1 MTSHERL
8 GVALGARSYDI
19 LVGDDL
25 IAEAGRHIAPLLRQD
40 RVFVVTDANVAEL
53 HLARLER
60 ALDEA
65 NLAYEAVVLPP
76 GEQTKD
82 FEHLESLV
90 ERLLEMK
97 IERGSTLIAFG
108 GFASYPAGQLNR
120 KQSFVV
126 TAAGPALQ
134 LLLGILIGLGRLFVE
149 IPPASLLNN
158 FTYYLVL
165 VSIFWAV
172 LNCLPIYPMDG
183 GQMLAAILGPNRQR
197 YVYLTGAVCAAII
210 GVVAYTQ
217 LTGIILPLFM
227 GYFAWK
233 NWQTFKQQIS

>member
-1 MTSHERL
+1 MLSFNLFGIPVRVQPWFWVTL
-8 GVALGARSYDI
+8 ALIGGGLSA
-19 LVGDDL
+19 
-25 IAEAGRHIAPLLRQD
+25 
-40 RVFVVTDANVAEL
+40 TDALSMFRVVMFVLAGFVSVLVHEL
-53 HLARLER
+53 GH
-60 ALDEA
+60 ALT
-65 NLAYEAVVLPP
+65 VRKFGLP
-76 GEQTKD
+76 TA
-82 FEHLESLV
+82 
-90 ERLLEMK
+90 
-97 IERGSTLIAFG
+97 ITLIAFG

-126 TAAGPALQ
+126 TAAGPVLQ

-183 GQMLAAILGPNRQR
+183 GQMLAAILGPKRQR

-210 GVVAYTQ
+210 GILAYTQ

-227 GYFAWK
+227 GYFTWK
-233 NWQTFKQQIS
+233 NWQTFKQQTS

>member
-1 MTSHERL
+1 MLSFNLFGIPVRVQPWFWVTL
-8 GVALGARSYDI
+8 ALIGGGLSA
-19 LVGDDL
+19 
-25 IAEAGRHIAPLLRQD
+25 
-40 RVFVVTDANVAEL
+40 TDALSMFRVVMFVLAGFVSVLVHEL
-53 HLARLER
+53 GH
-60 ALDEA
+60 ALT
-65 NLAYEAVVLPP
+65 VRKFGLP
-76 GEQTKD
+76 TA
-82 FEHLESLV
+82 
-90 ERLLEMK
+90 
-97 IERGSTLIAFG
+97 ITLIAFG

-134 LLLGILIGLGRLFVE
+134 LLLGILIGLSRLFIE

-158 FTYYLVL
+158 FAYYLVL

-210 GVVAYTQ
+210 GILAYTQ

-233 NWQTFKQQIS
+233 NWQTFKQQTG